1 MSDPLAQTR
10 RDARER
16 AIELA
21 YEAEQRG
28 LGADALLAGLIIDP
42 DPFAALL
49 LKAAELQRERA
60 EEMIAERSRGW
71 SLDRMPLI
79 DRLVMRMAVAEM
91 ITTDT
96 PTGVVLAES
105 VDLVGRYSTEES
117 TRFVNGVLSA
127 IAREVRPASPG
138 DTPS

>member
-1 MSDPLAQTR
+1 MS
-10 RDARER
+10 
-16 AIELA
+16 
-21 YEAEQRG
+21 
-28 LGADALLAGLIIDP
+28 ADALLASLVIEP

-49 LKAAELQRERA
+49 LKASELQRERA
-60 EEMIAERSRGW
+60 ESMIAERSRGW
-71 SLDRMPLI
+71 TLERMPLI

-96 PTGVVLAES
+96 PTGVVLAEA

-127 IAREVRPASPG
+127 IASEVRPANNG
-138 DTPS
+138 

>member
-1 MSDPLAQTR
+1 MSNPLAQTR

-21 YEAEQRG
+21 YECEQRG
-28 LGADALLAGLIIDP
+28 LRADALLATLVIDP

-49 LKAAELQRERA
+49 LKASELQRERA
-60 EEMIAERSRGW
+60 ETMIAERSRGW
-71 SLDRMPLI
+71 TLDRMPLI

-96 PTGVVLAES
+96 PTGVILAEA
-105 VDLVGRYSTEES
+105 VDLVGRYSTDES

-127 IAREVRPASPG
+127 IAGEIRPVAS
-138 DTPS
+138 D

>member
-1 MSDPLAQTR
+1 MSNPLAQTR

-21 YEAEQRG
+21 YECEQRSIG
-28 LGADALLAGLIIDP
+28 VDALLAGLVIDP

-49 LKAAELQRERA
+49 LKASELQRERA
-60 EEMIAERSRGW
+60 EAMIAERSRGW

-96 PTGVVLAES
+96 PTGVILAEA
-105 VDLVGRYSTEES
+105 VDLVGRYSTDES

-127 IAREVRPASPG
+127 IASELRP
-138 DTPS
+138 D